1 MRKFYLFAFSLIS
14 ILSFSQSTISFE
26 SSEGF
31 TAGSIHGQGTWVT
44 TGTGGTPANVANQI
58 INSEDKTAGL
68 NSLKITKESAFS
80 GQSSTIVG
88 AFDNL
93 AATLP
98 YNNFTISFDIKITEK
113 SSTSSDFAFATV
125 NTTAGSYVTWLRC
138 QFDGKIMVATTA
150 WNDSGATWNAN
161 TWYRFKVVGGAT
173 SVSYYLNNTLIYT
186 GAPMTT
192 NAINQLR
199 FVHDNYSGSAYV
211 DNIRINNEITL
222 GTDEISAK
230 ENNISIYPNPTT
242 EFVNIKS
249 SKKIKNV
256 EVFDISGRKINVKLD
271 GDRVDVRSLS
281 AGSYLLNVET
291 EGKNITEKFIKK

>member
-1 MRKFYLFAFSLIS
+1 MRKFYLIAFSLIS

-58 INSEDKTAGL
+58 INTEDKTVGL
-68 NSLKITKESAFS
+68 NSLKITKETTFG
-80 GQSSTIVG
+80 GQTSTIVG

-113 SSTSSDFAFATV
+113 SASSSDFAFATV
-125 NTTAGSYVTWLRC
+125 NSTVGSYVTWLRC
-138 QFDGKIMVATTA
+138 QYDGKVMVATTA

-173 SVSYYLNNTLIYT
+173 NVSYYLNDVLIYT

-192 NAINQLR
+192 NAINQIR
-199 FVHDNYSGSAYV
+199 FVHDNYSGNAYI
-211 DNIRINNEITL
+211 DNIKINNETVL
-222 GTDEISAK
+222 ATDEVLAK
-230 ENNISIYPNPTT
+230 TEGISIYPNPTT
-242 EFVNIKS
+242 DFINIKS
-249 SKKIKNV
+249 SNKIKKI
-256 EVFDISGRKINVKLD
+256 EVYDIAGRNMNFKLE
-271 GDRVDVRSLS
+271 GNQVDIRDLQS
-281 AGSYLLNVET
+281 GSYLLNIET
-291 EGKNITEKFIKK
+291 NGRNYTEKFMKK